1 MKHSQSKRSQV
12 ENHPSLQRDTRTN
25 AIVNNDQTAYN
36 RYMNRKQAGM
46 KQRAEIDE
54 LRNEIEVLKS
64 LLLNNK

>member
-1 MKHSQSKRSQV
+1 
-12 ENHPSLQRDTRTN
+12 
-25 AIVNNDQTAYN
+25 
-36 RYMNRKQAGM
+36 M

>member
-1 MKHSQSKRSQV
+1 
-12 ENHPSLQRDTRTN
+12 
-25 AIVNNDQTAYN
+25 
-36 RYMNRKQAGM
+36 MNRKQAGM